1 MFLDSQ
7 PEHWTAGDS
16 PLPKA
21 ANRSEGPAL
30 MQRFVLALL
39 PGHSLL
45 SVSGFM
51 ETLAM
56 ANRLSPARVFDC
68 ECVSHDGRP
77 VPSATGIALPV
88 MGALDRA
95 RRGDV
100 LLLCGSPDVPSA
112 VQVAMTRG
120 LRLAARHGVR
130 CGGLD
135 RGAEVLAQA
144 GLLKGRTATTHWRH
158 QSAFAESHPDVI
170 LARSAFVFEGESF
183 SCSSGTSAI
192 DLALCFIRT
201 LAGPELAE
209 QVADELCYT
218 QQHRLQELTSD
229 ISPHFAHVTHPRLRQ
244 IIRMMDDN
252 VEYPLPMQSFSEL
265 VGISQRQVERLFLR
279 YVGLPP
285 KRFYDDLRLDRA
297 RNLVLQSEMP
307 ITEVAMATGFSSP
320 SHFSKKFRQR
330 FGRTPFELRS
340 GRLE

>member
-1 MFLDSQ
+1 MYLDRT
-7 PEHWTAGDS
+7 PERWSAETAS
-16 PLPKA
+16 LPTP
-21 ANRSEGPAL
+21 ANRSVGPAVV
-30 MQRFVLALL
+30 QRFVLALL

-51 ETLAM
+51 ETLAL
-56 ANRLSPARVFDC
+56 ANRLSPVRVFDC
-68 ECVSHDGRP
+68 DCLSHDGRP

-88 MGALDRA
+88 VGGLDQA

-100 LLLCGSPDVPSA
+100 LLLCGSPDMPPQ
-112 VQVAMTRG
+112 VQITMTRG
-120 LRLAARHGVR
+120 LRMAARHGVR

-144 GLLKGRTATTHWRH
+144 GLLKGRTATTHWRY
-158 QSAFAESHPDVI
+158 QSAFAESHPEVV

-192 DLALCFIRT
+192 DLALCFIRS
-201 LAGPELAE
+201 LAGAELAE

-229 ISPHFAHVTHPRLRQ
+229 ISPHFAHVTHPKLRQ
-244 IIRMMDDN
+244 IIRVMDDN
-252 VEYPLPMQSFSEL
+252 IEYPLPMQSFSEMI
-265 VGISQRQVERLFLR
+265 GISQRQVERLFLR
-279 YVGLPP
+279 YVGVPP

-307 ITEVAMATGFSSP
+307 ITEVAMATGFASP

-340 GRLE
+340 GRLD